1 MACKSCRNKQVAARL
16 RKLRN
21 KKIKTI
27 NKRSKIK
34 RANVAH
40 RKTTGSC

>member
-1 MACKSCRNKQVAARL
+1 MACKSCRDKKIAARL

-21 KKIKTI
+21 KKIKVI

-40 RKTTGSC
+40 RNTTGSC